1 METQTQ
7 IAMEC
12 FFDWYD
18 DRAPY
23 AKMKLQTNIIDMKP
37 FAPEISDIDR
47 SFVGRFMVKIWPFI
61 NWEEIRLEFLKRFH
75 AGEIQDMR
83 GIR

>member
-47 SFVGRFMVKIWPFI
+47 SFVGRF
-61 NWEEIRLEFLKRFH
+61 
-75 AGEIQDMR
+75 
-83 GIR
+83 